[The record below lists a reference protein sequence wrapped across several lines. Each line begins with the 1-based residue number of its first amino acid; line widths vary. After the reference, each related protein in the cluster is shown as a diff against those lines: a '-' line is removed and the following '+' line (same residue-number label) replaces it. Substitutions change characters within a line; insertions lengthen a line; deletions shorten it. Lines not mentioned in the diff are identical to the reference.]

1 VFRAAGGPRLSPYEC
16 AELRGLATLY
26 PPELSEIDEDF
37 HARESALATLD
48 PPDFHAS
55 ESTFEDFE
63 EFGEVPRF
71 VTGNPNYP

>member
-1 VFRAAGGPRLSPYEC
+1 VDRALARTNAPSS
-16 AELRGLATLY
+16 AAWQHLATLY

-37 HARESALATLD
+37 LARDSALATLD

-63 EFGEVPRF
+63 EFVEVPPF
-71 VTGNPNYP
+71 FTGNPNYP